1 MPARHYES
9 KGTLDRSLLLIT
21 KISFIFTWENRML
34 FCCVDFVVHAV
45 PEMQEDRVRLGP
57 STAKPHAEVPAGVL
71 GKKKKAQSRRWR
83 GFRTRETIRICYT
96 LNILFKKNI
105 LI

>member
-1 MPARHYES
+1 
-9 KGTLDRSLLLIT
+9 
-21 KISFIFTWENRML
+21 ML

-71 GKKKKAQSRRWR
+71 EKKSSKPSLA
-83 GFRTRETIRICYT
+83 RIPGS
-96 LNILFKKNI
+96 
-105 LI
+105 